1 MHFGRAYA
9 HSAQG
14 CIWHRMWAVKKN
26 EKCDAFKNITN
37 KKIVLVF
44 DFWRAG
50 PWSFSTGRAAA
61 EKTRGVAKKPARGH
75 EMNTQHIHF
84 SAI

>member
-44 DFWRAG
+44 DF
-50 PWSFSTGRAAA
+50 
-61 EKTRGVAKKPARGH
+61 
-75 EMNTQHIHF
+75 
-84 SAI
+84 